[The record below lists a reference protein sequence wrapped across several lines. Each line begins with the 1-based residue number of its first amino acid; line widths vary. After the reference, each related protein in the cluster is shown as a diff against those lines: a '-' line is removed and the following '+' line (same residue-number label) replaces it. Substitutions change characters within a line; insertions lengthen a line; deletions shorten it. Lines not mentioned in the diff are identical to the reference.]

1 MDVLVSEWMG
11 YCLFYEGMFDSV
23 LKARFVC
30 FAFEM
35 RFNVPSR
42 LQCSPL
48 VRATNKIFF
57 QL

>member
-35 RFNVPSR
+35 RFNVPNR
-42 LQCSPL
+42 LQCSADRL
-48 VRATNKIFF
+48 
-57 QL
+57 